1 MKTKMGDEDDADLMP
16 ETSADAVLRA
26 AWKAGTED
34 SGRFIDIEVE
44 GFEMNGR
51 RKYSGDDLPF

>member
-1 MKTKMGDEDDADLMP
+1 MGDKDDADLLP

-26 AWKAGTED
+26 TWKAGIED

-51 RKYSGDDLPF
+51 RKYTGNDLPF